1 MIIRFL
7 RFSATATVALA
18 IMTAGHV
25 SAQTYGIQIDIGSKQ
40 IAGPTPAHFIVID
53 PLGYRSGFDPLTGQ
67 WLSEILGANYAAAGL
82 GNLDTTY
89 VEEVPYEFLTSDSVQ
104 PPSGYYTVRVVGISV
119 GSFHLSVSV
128 DRDTSTSNFSAS
140 RTAQPGQ
147 ITYYTL
153 YYNNNLAIPA
163 TFSAVAATRQ
173 IPGGIVNPSG
183 TYNISIRAKPN
194 TMFTNATLET
204 GVATV
209 RWLVASGATMGGV
222 TSTYGYAKWDSLIV
236 IGGYNYQKVRSTSGA
251 HIAKW
256 NPNTEYELF
265 YAPMSG
271 TNGPVTV
278 ELTNAI
284 PGGEWFVDLNYS
296 DKSDTTFYR
305 RSASVPLPYQKP
317 VK

>member
-1 MIIRFL
+1 MNRSNPFAMRIGLALI
-7 RFSATATVALA
+7 ATAVNLS
-18 IMTAGHV
+18 HV
-25 SAQTYGIQIDIGSKQ
+25 SAQNSMLRVTADTTVELVIIGPSGQ
-40 IAGPTPAHFIVID
+40 LI
-53 PLGYRSGFDPLTGQ
+53 GFDPTTGVSYSQ
-67 WLSEILGANYAAAGL
+67 MAGANYGYEST
-82 GNLDTTY
+82 GSTVDTTY
-89 VEEVPYEFLTSDSVQ
+89 GATIDEFSTSAAS
-104 PPSGYYTVRVVGISV
+104 PPSNGSYTIRIIGVNPGTYRLGFSGY
-119 GSFHLSVSV
+119 
-128 DRDTSTSNFSAS
+128 RDTVTFGMGIGGTQ
-140 RTAQPGQ
+140 TAPGKISYCVLSFDNNPSVP
-147 ITYYTL
+147 ITY
-153 YYNNNLAIPA
+153 AMQAP
-163 TFSAVAATRQ
+163 TRQ

-209 RWLVASGATMGGV
+209 RWPVASGATMGGV
-222 TSTYGYAKWDSLIV
+222 TSSFGYAKWDTLIV
-236 IGGYNYQKVRSTSGA
+236 ISGYNYQKVRSTSGT